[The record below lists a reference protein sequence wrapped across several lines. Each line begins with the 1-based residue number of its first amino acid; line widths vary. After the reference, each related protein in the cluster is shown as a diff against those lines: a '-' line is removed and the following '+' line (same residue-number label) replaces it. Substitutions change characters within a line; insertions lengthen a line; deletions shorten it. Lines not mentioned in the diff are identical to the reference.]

1 MTRALAAGGLL
12 VLVSGCVTAQVAV
25 PPTEASALERSLVGE
40 KRFLRAS
47 MYQTPFFGDA
57 TRRLLTPYS
66 PELVRL
72 LNDPGGKPIN
82 PGTVEKISPVGT
94 PLKITK
100 VEFPTAW
107 AMTERV
113 LFTPRTLVWVTVEFE
128 GAPRGGPLTVL
139 VLRPGIKSQQEFL
152 AELDHHLTAEDPTAQ
167 LAGLTEA
174 VRDAVKTKRAVKDMP
189 AGALEMAWGFPESKR
204 IELEGQT
211 RKETWKWG
219 DGTRT
224 AVLTDGKL
232 TSFTGASDASSS
244 SSP

>member
-1 MTRALAAGGLL
+1 MTRALVAC
-12 VLVSGCVTAQVAV
+12 VLASFVSGCVTAQVAV

-40 KRFLRAS
+40 KRFLRTS

-72 LNDPGGKPIN
+72 LNDTGGKPIN
-82 PGTVEKISPVGT
+82 PGAVEKTFAVGT

-113 LFTPRTLVWVTVEFE
+113 LYTPRTLVWVTVELE
-128 GAPRGGPLTVL
+128 NAPRGGPLTVL

-152 AELDHHLTAEDPTAQ
+152 AELDHALTREDPTLQ
-167 LAGLTEA
+167 LDGFSEA
-174 VRDAVKTKRAVKDMP
+174 VRDAVKTKRALKDMP
-189 AGALEMAWGFPESKR
+189 AEALEMAWGYPESKR
-204 IELEGQT
+204 IELDGQT

-219 DGTRT
+219 DGART
-224 AVLTDGKL
+224 AVVVDGKL
-232 TSFTGASDASSS
+232 ASFTGASDASSS